1 MIKLETVCE
10 VAKTFTAKADSDES
24 GAPTTTAKL
33 KFSDLRVD
41 RDTIDELLGEPIGW
55 CQSALFDEAGA
66 PRRRYGLTV
75 FGREMRVSG
84 TIQGPQGR
92 PTLSLLQAELSDVH
106 LTLIPLGA
114 LVEGTLSWAA
124 RGDEVE
130 DCADL
135 LGKPCAAQWE
145 ITDGGQADLFDPTS
159 KAGAAAS
166 AETSRIMSQIGRT
179 APGAAD

>member
-10 VAKTFTAKADSDES
+10 VAKTFTAKADTDES

-33 KFSDLRVD
+33 KVRDLRID

-66 PRRRYGLTV
+66 PRRRYGIMV
-75 FGREMRVSG
+75 FGRAMRVSG
-84 TIQGPQGR
+84 TISGPQGQ
-92 PTLSLLQAELSDVH
+92 PTLSLLQAELSDVR

-114 LVEGTLSWAA
+114 LVEGTLTWAA

-135 LGKPCAAQWE
+135 LGKLCAALWE
-145 ITDGGQADLFDPTS
+145 ITDGGQADMFDPTS
-159 KAGAAAS
+159 RAGAAANS
-166 AETSRIMSQIGRT
+166 ETARIISQIGRT
-179 APGAAD
+179 PPGAER